1 MTQTQTLAGNI
12 LEYAIYQYADEK
24 EKHMWIL
31 WQNAQKGWKLKSSQ
45 AEVDEIKHHCCHLQ
59 NYLSFTFTSLQTKCV
74 RSPASRGDK
83 EEILQH
89 LP

>member
-59 NYLSFTFTSLQTKCV
+59 NYLSLKVLYFYAIKRALQKKTVFSLFC
-74 RSPASRGDK
+74 AA
-83 EEILQH
+83 
-89 LP
+89 